1 MIDLQANALAC
12 AAICASK
19 RDCVADYCHRS
30 MLHAM
35 CLLWKLFDKDFEGLP
50 NAQILAEFESLS
62 DLHTRVL
69 ATTNPTSPQLAI
81 KASAVYQHQHEAA
94 ITGGPMNSIGIF

>member
-19 RDCVADYCHRS
+19 RDYAADYGHRA

-35 CLLWKLFDKDFEGLP
+35 CLLWKVFAKNFEGLT

-69 ATTNPTSPQLAI
+69 ATT
-81 KASAVYQHQHEAA
+81 K
-94 ITGGPMNSIGIF
+94 PMLH